1 MPYNAVEI
9 AASNG
14 SINALKYLID
24 EKNKI
29 FTSGDVKSASLSGEL
44 DVLKYFFDEKGF
56 ILQPKNFPFTIN
68 NAKTQT
74 VKDYLIQK
82 QKEQNK

>member
-1 MPYNAVEI
+1 MLE
-9 AASNG
+9 
-14 SINALKYLID
+14 
-24 EKNKI
+24 
-29 FTSGDVKSASLSGEL
+29 
-44 DVLKYFFDEKGF
+44 
-56 ILQPKNFPFTIN
+56 PKDFPFTIN